1 MKATNQQKKLT
12 EAIQIPDGVEAKI
25 EGKTITVKGKNGTIE
40 KLFALRN
47 VQMHKEGNKINIEVL
62 SDVKKNKR
70 IFYTIRSH
78 VNNMLIG
85 VQEGYTYKLKICSG
99 HFPITVKIEGQYI
112 TISNF
117 LGEKIP
123 RKSKILPNV
132 NVKID
137 KDMITVSSPDVE
149 SAGQTAA
156 NIEKATGVGKRDRR
170 VFQDGCY
177 IIEKP
182 GRVFI

>member
-1 MKATNQQKKLT
+1 MRAIHQLKKIE
-12 EAIQIPDGVEAKI
+12 EAIEIPSSVEVAL
-25 EGKTITVKGKNGTIE
+25 EGKMLIVKGKSGTI
-40 KLFALRN
+40 KKSLAGQRI
-47 VQMHKEGNKINIEVL
+47 QIRKEGNKIIMVTP
-62 SDVKKNKR
+62 SDVRKNKR
-70 IFYTIRSH
+70 VFYTIRSH
-78 VNNMLIG
+78 ISNMFNG
-85 VQEGYTYKLKICSG
+85 ARQGYVYKLKICSG
-99 HFPITVKIEGQYI
+99 HFPITVKIEGQCI

-132 NVKID
+132 EVKID
-137 KDMITVSSPDVE
+137 KDMITVSSADIE
-149 SAGQTAA
+149 AAGQTAA

-182 GRVFI
+182 GRIFI